1 MEELLAALLGLGAI
15 LFLLIIAFWILVIV
29 AQWKLFVKA
38 GEEGWKSI
46 IPIYNTVVLFKIIG
60 LNPWLVLLYLLSG
73 IPIVGTIVLIALGI
87 IVAIKTAKAFGQE
100 SAFAIGLFLLP
111 QIFQMILGFGS
122 AEYVGP
128 AEN

>member
-1 MEELLAALLGLGAI
+1 MEEVLAALLGLGAI
-15 LFLLIIAFWILVIV
+15 LFLLIIAFWVLVIV

-73 IPIVGTIVLIALGI
+73 IPFVGTIVLIALGI